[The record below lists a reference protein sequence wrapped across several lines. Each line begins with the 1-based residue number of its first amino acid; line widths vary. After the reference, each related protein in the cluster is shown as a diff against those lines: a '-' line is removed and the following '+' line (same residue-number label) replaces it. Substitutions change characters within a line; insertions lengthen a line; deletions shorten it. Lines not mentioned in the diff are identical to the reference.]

1 MTLNVQKPDF
11 MDVVYD
17 NIYSV
22 IKPDLSLIYLVEE
35 GRLRLQGDP
44 LRGAAIKPEVKQY
57 HDTGYQWTQDRR
69 GCHPENHN
77 ELERKL
83 EERTFELAKANQQ
96 LKDKADNLKEANIA
110 LNVLLKKRENDKK
123 ELE

>member
-1 MTLNVQKPDF
+1 MAKDETTQVLEKSIEELCAINNIIQEMTLNVPKPDF

-57 HDTGYQWTQDRR
+57 HDMGECLCGSAAETGEAIYAEDLIADPRCT
-69 GCHPENHN
+69 
-77 ELERKL
+77 L
-83 EERTFELAKANQQ
+83 EEYKKAK
-96 LKDKADNLKEANIA
+96 K
-110 LNVLLKKRENDKK
+110 
-123 ELE
+123 

>member
-1 MTLNVQKPDF
+1 MAKYETTPLLEKNIEELCAINNIIQEMTLNVQKPDF

-44 LRGAAIKPEVKQY
+44 LRGAAIKSQSAI
-57 HDTGYQWTQDRR
+57 
-69 GCHPENHN
+69 
-77 ELERKL
+77 ER
-83 EERTFELAKANQQ
+83 
-96 LKDKADNLKEANIA
+96 
-110 LNVLLKKRENDKK
+110 
-123 ELE
+123 

>member
-1 MTLNVQKPDF
+1 M
-11 MDVVYD
+11 
-17 NIYSV
+17 
-22 IKPDLSLIYLVEE
+22 
-35 GRLRLQGDP
+35 
-44 LRGAAIKPEVKQY
+44 
-57 HDTGYQWTQDRR
+57 
-69 GCHPENHN
+69 
-77 ELERKL
+77 